1 MATDLAEPKA
11 VEVFS
16 GPTQQRANGHAIFQV
31 AIACKVR
38 PFARS
43 FCPPS
48 MVDILF
54 RIHVPRFAKW
64 GVLCLL
70 VFLKAQAQDLSRSVP
85 EAFPL
90 AEKVFPQLAPLL
102 QKAIEQSPRGMAANL
117 DFLIAQENVQ
127 MARARTLPQAGG
139 YLTYSYARDRRL
151 DRADALLADKLAYNF
166 SVTQPLYHWGAL
178 KAGTRLSELAAR
190 ASENNFAEVCRLL
203 VLEIRATYLRLVIL
217 KASRERAA
225 FAYRLA
231 GEEETRVREQIK
243 AGALPPASIL
253 EAENKV
259 KQTRL
264 DLDRAE
270 EEFRYAK
277 VSVERLAGSDV
288 LADGSIPSLI
298 PRVGYAEDQIRVLEG
313 LFKADPVKGNFRLA
327 SAQLRLDQEKLNYQV
342 IDKTLRPKFNAV
354 TGVMQDEVS
363 YTGSPADR
371 ARTQSFYGGL
381 NVTWNI
387 FDGFSTPAQRR
398 ASRLRQRQLE
408 EERDDRRREISET
421 VQSQIRQIDFSA
433 RSLALGESN
442 LDQYNLFVTKKA
454 EDIAFGASA
463 PSELDG
469 ITIARDA
476 VLIQA
481 MIQRSDLMV
490 RMAEFLSTIGRDP
503 ALASVLPP
511 PP

>member
-1 MATDLAEPKA
+1 
-11 VEVFS
+11 
-16 GPTQQRANGHAIFQV
+16 
-31 AIACKVR
+31 
-38 PFARS
+38 
-43 FCPPS
+43 
-48 MVDILF
+48 MVDAFI
-54 RIHVPRFAKW
+54 RVHVPPYVVR

-70 VFLKAQAQDLSRSVP
+70 IFFEAAAQEPSQPAPGSI
-85 EAFPL
+85 PL

-117 DFLIAQENVQ
+117 EFLIARENVQ

-139 YLTYSYARDRRL
+139 YLTYSYARDRRV
-151 DRADALLADKLAYNF
+151 DRPDALLADR
-166 SVTQPLYHWGAL
+166 AL
-178 KAGTRLSELAAR
+178 KAGTQLSEMAAR

-203 VLEIRATYLRLVIL
+203 VLEIRASYLRLIVL
-217 KASRERAA
+217 KASKERAA
-225 FAYRLA
+225 YAFRLA
-231 GEEETRVREQIK
+231 EEEERRVQDQIK
-243 AGALPPASIL
+243 AGSLPPATIL
-253 EAENKV
+253 EAGNKV
-259 KQTRL
+259 KQARL

-270 EEFRYAK
+270 EEFRFAK
-277 VSVERLAGSDV
+277 VSVERLAGSD
-288 LADGSIPSLI
+288 AIPDEAIPLLI
-298 PRVGYAEDQIRVLEG
+298 PRVDYSEEQIQLLAG
-313 LFKADPVKGNFRLA
+313 LFRSDPEKGNYRLA
-327 SAQLRLDQEKLNYQV
+327 STQLRLDQERLNYQI

-371 ARTQSFYGGL
+371 ARTQSLYGGL
-381 NVTWNI
+381 NITWNI

-408 EERDDRRREISET
+408 EERDDRRREISEA
-421 VQSQIRQIDFSA
+421 VQSQMRQINFSA
-433 RSLALGESN
+433 RSMALSESN
-442 LDQYNLFVTKKA
+442 LDQYNLFVKKKA
-454 EDIAFGASA
+454 DDIAFGASA

-503 ALASVLPP
+503 ALASVLPTLP
-511 PP
+511 